1 MKVENGKSKIAV
13 LSIYNKTPCHEG
25 RVFYNYALRDRL
37 NSLAVVAI
45 VSIEVHLLDF
55 LEERISWV
63 CTCALVIKCLLCHSV
78 KTVEEV
84 LFVRNIILDRVLDAN
99 SCLEVVN
106 SLDKVFNALCIVL
119 AAEAE

>member
-1 MKVENGKSKIAV
+1 MF
-13 LSIYNKTPCHEG
+13 C
-25 RVFYNYALRDRL
+25 NYALRDRL

-45 VSIEVHLLDF
+45 VSIKVHLLDF

-106 SLDKVFNALCIVL
+106 SLIRFSTLSVSFLPPS
-119 AAEAE
+119 E

>member
-1 MKVENGKSKIAV
+1 MYGHFIRFGFATKTIGEHGSPLQYYKHIAT
-13 LSIYNKTPCHEG
+13 LFIYNKTPCHGG

-78 KTVEEV
+78 KTV
-84 LFVRNIILDRVLDAN
+84 
-99 SCLEVVN
+99 
-106 SLDKVFNALCIVL
+106 
-119 AAEAE
+119 